1 LCANSPC
8 FGDWEIKKPGISGAQ
23 EFKGMG
29 TNKLRELEHQ
39 EVLGIKAQW
48 NLQIQ
53 EIKEAGNG

>member
-1 LCANSPC
+1 L
-8 FGDWEIKKPGISGAQ
+8 GDWEIKEPGISGAQ

-53 EIKEAGNG
+53 EIKETGNG